1 MYIFL
6 KVKVTSNEHYNDD
19 ILNKDDLICVYQT
32 FQGSNITLAN
42 GKGYARET
50 TDHIERVTLT
60 EDNWYRMKEG
70 RRSIDLQPVSK
81 QDFMTVLYS
90 VDRIL
95 IRATYH
101 SAQKSSL

>member
-1 MYIFL
+1 M
-6 KVKVTSNEHYNDD
+6 KVTSNEHYDD
-19 ILNKDDLICVYQT
+19 ILNKGEMFCVYQI
-32 FQGSNITLAN
+32 FQGSNITLTN
-42 GKGYARET
+42 GKGYVRET

-101 SAQKSSL
+101 SAQKTSL